1 MHGYIFKAAFMLLKT
16 SLYIMLRITFLG
28 TGGSTPTPNR
38 NPSAI
43 AVNRE
48 GELMLFDCGE
58 GTQRQMM
65 RAKTGMALRAIFIT
79 HFHAD
84 HVLGIPGLLQT
95 MALQGRKEPLEIF
108 GPRHVDKFLYHLLSL
123 GYAGKGF
130 EVKAIEL
137 EPGSVVRRDKYSI
150 KAIKTEHNVTS
161 IGYVLEED
169 MRPGRFNRDRAI
181 ELGIKPGPLFSKLQS
196 GHTVTVNGRE
206 ISPDQVLGPPRPG
219 RKIVYTGDTRPCA
232 SVVEASRDA
241 DLLIHDGTMSEE
253 VKQYAIEYMHST
265 AREAAEVAKQAGVR
279 RLILTHI
286 SARYSDLESAAKLEA
301 EAKRVFE
308 NVEVAK
314 ELMTVE
320 VRYRDR

>member
-1 MHGYIFKAAFMLLKT
+1 
-16 SLYIMLRITFLG
+16 MLRITFLG

-65 RAKTGMALRAIFIT
+65 RAKTGMTINSIFIT

-95 MALQGRKEPLEIF
+95 MALQGRERPLEIY

-123 GYAGKGF
+123 GYAGRSF

-137 EPGSVVRRDKYSI
+137 RPGDVVRRAKYVI
-150 KAIKTEHNVTS
+150 RAIKTLHNVTS

-169 MRPGRFNRDRAI
+169 MRPGRFNRERAI

-196 GHTVTVNGRE
+196 GHSISVNGKE
-206 ISPDQVLGPPRPG
+206 IRPEQVLGPPRPG
-219 RKIVYTGDTRPCA
+219 RKIVYTGDTRPCE
-232 SVVEASRDA
+232 SVIEASKDA
-241 DLLIHDGTMSEE
+241 DLLIHDSTLSEE
-253 VKQYAIEYMHST
+253 TKEYAIDYMHST
-265 AREAAEVAKQAGVR
+265 ALEAAEVAKKASVR
-279 RLILTHI
+279 KLILTHI
-286 SARYSDLESAAKLEA
+286 SARYSDLGSASKLEE
-301 EAKRVFE
+301 EARRVFE
-308 NVEVAK
+308 NSEVAR

-320 VRYRDR
+320 VGYRD

>member
-1 MHGYIFKAAFMLLKT
+1 MLK
-16 SLYIMLRITFLG
+16 ITFLG

-65 RAKTGMALRAIFIT
+65 RAKTGMAVSSIFIT

-108 GPRHVDKFLYHLLSL
+108 GPRYVDKFLYHLLSL
-123 GYAGKGF
+123 GYVGKGF

-137 EPGSVVRRDKYSI
+137 KPGDEVRRQKYRI
-150 KAIKTEHNVTS
+150 KAIKTVHNVES

-169 MRPGRFNRDRAI
+169 MRPGRFNRERAI
-181 ELGIKPGPLFSKLQS
+181 ELGIKPGPLFSRLQS
-196 GHTVTVNGRE
+196 GHTVTVDGRE
-206 ISPDQVLGPPRPG
+206 IRPEQVLGPPRPG
-219 RKIVYTGDTRPCA
+219 RKIVYTGDTRPCE
-232 SVVEASRDA
+232 SVVEASRGA
-241 DLLIHDGTMSEE
+241 DLLIHDSSMSEE

-265 AREAAEVAKQAGVR
+265 ALEAAEVAKEAGVK

-286 SARYSDLESAAKLEA
+286 SARYSDLESAMRLEE

-320 VRYRDR
+320 VRYPSNE

>member
-1 MHGYIFKAAFMLLKT
+1 
-16 SLYIMLRITFLG
+16 MLRITFLG

-65 RAKTGMALRAIFIT
+65 RAKTGMAVSSIFIT

-108 GPRHVDKFLYHLLSL
+108 GPRYIDKFLYHLLSL
-123 GYAGKGF
+123 GYVGKGF

-137 EPGSVVRRDKYSI
+137 KPGDEVRRQKYRI
-150 KAIKTEHNVTS
+150 KAIKTVHNVES

-169 MRPGRFNRDRAI
+169 MRPGRFNRERAI
-181 ELGIKPGPLFSKLQS
+181 ELGIKPGPLFSRLQS
-196 GHTVTVNGRE
+196 GHTVTVDGRE
-206 ISPDQVLGPPRPG
+206 IRPEQVLGPPRPG
-219 RKIVYTGDTRPCA
+219 RKIVYTGDTRPCE
-232 SVVEASRDA
+232 SVVEASRGA
-241 DLLIHDGTMSEE
+241 DLLIHDSSMSEE

-265 AREAAEVAKQAGVR
+265 ALEAAEVAKEAGVR
-279 RLILTHI
+279 KLILTHI
-286 SARYSDLESAAKLEA
+286 SARYSDLESAKRLEE

-320 VRYRDR
+320 VKYRDS

>member
-1 MHGYIFKAAFMLLKT
+1 
-16 SLYIMLRITFLG
+16 MLRITFLG

-65 RAKTGMALRAIFIT
+65 RAKTGMAVSSIFIT

-108 GPRHVDKFLYHLLSL
+108 GPRYIDKFLYHLLSL
-123 GYAGKGF
+123 GYVGKGF

-137 EPGSVVRRDKYSI
+137 KPGDEVRRQKYRI
-150 KAIKTEHNVTS
+150 KAIKTVHNVES

-169 MRPGRFNRDRAI
+169 VRPGRFNRERAI
-181 ELGIKPGPLFSKLQS
+181 ELGIKPGPLFSRLQS
-196 GHTVTVNGRE
+196 GHTITVDGRE
-206 ISPDQVLGPPRPG
+206 IRPEQVLGPPRPG
-219 RKIVYTGDTRPCA
+219 RKIVYTGDTRPCE
-232 SVVEASRDA
+232 SVVEASRGA
-241 DLLIHDGTMSEE
+241 DLLIHDSSMSEE

-265 AREAAEVAKQAGVR
+265 ALEAAEVAKEAGVR
-279 RLILTHI
+279 KLILTHI
-286 SARYSDLESAAKLEA
+286 SARYSDLGSAMRLEE

-320 VRYRDR
+320 VRYRDS